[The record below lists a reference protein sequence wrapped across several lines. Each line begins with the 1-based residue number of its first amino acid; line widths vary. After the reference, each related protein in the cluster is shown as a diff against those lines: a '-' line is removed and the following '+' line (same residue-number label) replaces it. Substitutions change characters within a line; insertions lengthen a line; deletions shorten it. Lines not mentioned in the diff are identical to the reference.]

1 MPATELFAEMQSDR
15 CLDQENGDGYD
26 CSNFVDLDWLSS
38 SGNSYEEEL
47 LER

>member
-1 MPATELFAEMQSDR
+1 MPARELFVDLPRDR
-15 CLDQENGDGYD
+15 CIEHENGDASD

-38 SGNSYEEEL
+38 SGNSCEEEL